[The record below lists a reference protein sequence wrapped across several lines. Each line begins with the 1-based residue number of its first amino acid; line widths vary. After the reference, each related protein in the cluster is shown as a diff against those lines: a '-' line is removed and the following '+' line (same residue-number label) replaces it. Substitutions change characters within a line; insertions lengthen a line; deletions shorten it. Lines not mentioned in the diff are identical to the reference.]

1 MNTPNK
7 LTILRIIMAPLLLVF
22 MLVSFP
28 WHSLAALII
37 FIIASLTDMADGMLA
52 RRNNQ
57 ITDFGKL
64 IDPIADKML
73 ITAALL
79 GFVFTQ
85 TGCCVLWVAFISLTR
100 EFLVMSIRM
109 LAARDGNVIAASV
122 WGKLKTVT
130 QMTAIIFALSAQFF
144 LQFTPFKPFEGLLD
158 ISTTVLLWISAAT
171 TLISGVDYAIKNAV
185 YIDHRK

>member
-1 MNTPNK
+1 
-7 LTILRIIMAPLLLVF
+7 MAPLLMALMF
-22 MLVSFP
+22 ISFP
-28 WHSLAALII
+28 GHSLAALIV
-37 FIIASLTDMADGMLA
+37 FIAASLTDMADGMLA

-64 IDPIADKML
+64 LDPIADKML
-73 ITAALL
+73 ITAAFL
-79 GFVFTQ
+79 GFVFTH
-85 TGCCVLWVAFISLTR
+85 TGWGVLWVAFISLTR

-130 QMTAIIFALSAQFF
+130 QMTAVIFALSAEFF
-144 LQFTPFKPFEGLLD
+144 LQFASFQRFEWLLGVL
-158 ISTTVLLWISAAT
+158 TTVLLWFAAAAT
-171 TLISGVDYAIKNAV
+171 LVSGVDYAIKNAK